1 MDVVESRESFRIPH
15 SDFKLSPMVLPIVQY
30 GQPILRQK
38 GRRVEKVDDAIRA
51 LSANM
56 IETMYDAHGLGLAAQ
71 QVGENWRLTVIDVR
85 ALEKERPS
93 TLTVGGEP
101 QDLEKWMPLT
111 LLNPEVTLLEDRDMA
126 SEGCLSFPDI
136 NGDVLRATNVRVKA
150 DLLDGRHVEFEA
162 GGMLA
167 RAIQHEVDHL
177 NGVLFIDR
185 MNSATRASLKGRL
198 KRLKQESGL

>member
-1 MDVVESRESFRIPH
+1 M
-15 SDFKLSPMVLPIVQY
+15 LLQIVQY
-30 GQPILRQK
+30 GHPGLRVK
-38 GRRVEKVDDAIRA
+38 GRRVGRADDRIRQ
-51 LSANM
+51 LSADM

-71 QVGENWRLTVIDVR
+71 QVGEALRMTVIDV
-85 ALEKERPS
+85 LPLLKERPS
-93 TLTVGGEP
+93 TLTVGGEE

-111 LLNPEVTLLEDRDMA
+111 LLNPEVILQEDRDVA

-136 NGDVLRATNVRVKA
+136 NGDVVRSTKVRVKA
-150 DLLDGRHVEFEA
+150 DLLDGRAVEFEA
-162 GGMLA
+162 TGMLA

-198 KRLKQESGL
+198 KRLQRESEE

>member
-1 MDVVESRESFRIPH
+1 MRNPQSEIRNSE
-15 SDFKLSPMVLPIVQY
+15 MVLPIVQY
-30 GQPILRQK
+30 GQPVLRQK
-38 GRRVEKVDDAIRA
+38 GRRVVKVDEAIRT

-56 IETMYDAHGLGLAAQ
+56 IETMYHAHGLGLAAQ
-71 QVGENWRLTVIDVR
+71 QVGETWRLTVIDVR

-93 TLTVGGEP
+93 TLTLGGEA

-111 LLNPEVTLLEDRDMA
+111 LLNPEVTLLADREVA

-136 NGDVLRATNVRVKA
+136 NGDVLRATQVRVTA

-198 KRLKQESGL
+198 KRLKREQEEGE

>member
-1 MDVVESRESFRIPH
+1 
-15 SDFKLSPMVLPIVQY
+15 MVLPIVQY
-30 GQPILRQK
+30 GHAILRQK
-38 GRRVEKVDDAIRA
+38 GRRIVKVDDAIRE

-56 IETMYDAHGLGLAAQ
+56 IETMYHAHGLGLAAQ
-71 QVGENWRLTVIDVR
+71 QVGETWRLTVIDVR
-85 ALEKERPS
+85 SLGTERPS
-93 TLTVGGEP
+93 TLVMNGEP

-111 LLNPEVTLLEDRDMA
+111 LMNPEVTLLADRDVA
-126 SEGCLSFPDI
+126 SEGCLSFPEI
-136 NGDVLRATNVRVKA
+136 NGDVSRATDIRVKA

-198 KRLKQESGL
+198 KRLKRESED